1 MQVVERHI
9 IQKNHP
15 HYQEIDKLCFA
26 AKNLYNYANFHIRQS
41 FILAQKYLDYNCLA
55 KQLKSTEPYQA
66 LPAKVS
72 QQVLLGLHRNWL
84 SFFAAI
90 QAYAEDKS
98 KFLGRPK
105 LPKYKHKEKG
115 RHLLV
120 YTAQA
125 VSKPKMKAGLIHLS
139 QTQICIPTK
148 VDYCDLNQVRIVPKL
163 DHYVVEV
170 VYEKE
175 EIDHDLDPNN
185 IAAIDLGIDNL
196 ATLTSNQPGFMPV
209 LVSGRIIKSIN
220 RYYNQ
225 RKAHSQSLLPS
236 HQKTSKRLQSLT
248 KKRNFRVDDYLHKAS
263 RLIIDNLVKCGIGTL
278 VIGQNPLWKQN
289 ANLGSK
295 NNQNFVCIPHT
306 RFVQQLSYK
315 AKLVGIKVLV
325 AEESYTSVA
334 SFLDQDTI
342 PIYGENDSKEVKFSG
357 RRIKT
362 KLYKAGNG
370 KLIHAD
376 VNASLNILRKVV
388 PTAFSLGIEGVVVRE
403 SRGYSRQT
411 KGMRYLSMFVG
422 T

>member
-9 IQKNHP
+9 IQRNHP

-41 FILAQKYLDYNCLA
+41 FIFAQKYLDYNCLA
-55 KQLKSTEPYQA
+55 KQLKGTEPYQA
-66 LPAKVS
+66 LPAKVA

-90 QAYAEDKS
+90 KAYAEDKS

-125 VSKPKMKAGLIHLS
+125 VSKPKMKSGLIHLS
-139 QTQICIPTK
+139 QTQIHIPTK
-148 VDYCDLNQVRIVPKL
+148 VDYCYLNQVRIVPKI

-175 EIDHDLDPNN
+175 ETDYGLDPNS

-196 ATLTSNQPGFMPV
+196 ATLTSNQPGFTPV

-225 RKAHSQSLLPS
+225 RKAQLQSLLPN

-248 KKRNFRVDDYLHKAS
+248 KKRNFQVDDYLHKAS
-263 RLIIDNLVKCGIGTL
+263 RLIIDHLVKCGIGTL
-278 VIGQNPLWKQN
+278 VIGQNSLWKQN
-289 ANLGSK
+289 VNLGSR

-306 RFVQQLSYK
+306 RFVHQLSYK
-315 AKLVGIKVLV
+315 AKLVGINVLV
-325 AEESYTSVA
+325 SEESYTSVA
-334 SFLDQDTI
+334 SFLDQDVI
-342 PIYGENDSKEVKFSG
+342 PTYGKVDSKEVKFSG

-362 KLYKAGNG
+362 KLYRAGNG
-370 KLIHAD
+370 LLIHAD
-376 VNASLNILRKVV
+376 VNGSLNILRKVV
-388 PTAFSLGIEGVVVRE
+388 PTAFSLGIEGVVVRP
-403 SRGYSRQT
+403 
-411 KGMRYLSMFVG
+411 VG
-422 T
+422 VIPGKRKA

>member
-9 IQKNHP
+9 IQRNHP
-15 HYQEIDKLCFA
+15 HHQEIEQLCFA

-41 FILAQKYLDYNCLA
+41 FIFAQKYLDYNCLA

-66 LPAKVS
+66 LPAKVA

-90 QAYAEDKS
+90 KAYGADKS

-125 VSKPKMKAGLIHLS
+125 VSKPKMKVGLIHLS
-139 QTQICIPTK
+139 QTQIHLTTK
-148 VDYCDLNQVRIVPKL
+148 VDYVHLNQVRIVPKI

-170 VYEKE
+170 VYEKS
-175 EIDHDLDPNN
+175 EIDYGLDSNA

-196 ATLTSNQPGFMPV
+196 ATLTSNQPGFIPV

-225 RKAHSQSLLPS
+225 KKANLQSLLPG
-236 HQKTSKRLQSLT
+236 HQKTSKQLQSLT

-263 RLIIDNLVKCGIGTL
+263 RLIIDHLVNCGIGTL
-278 VIGQNPLWKQN
+278 VIGQNSLWKQN
-289 ANLGSK
+289 ANLGSI
-295 NNQNFVCIPHT
+295 NNQNFVCIPHN

-315 AKLVGIKVLV
+315 AKLVGINVLV
-325 AEESYTSVA
+325 SEESYTSVA
-334 SFLDQDTI
+334 SFLDQDTL
-342 PIYGENDSKEVKFSG
+342 PTYGESDFKEVKFSG

-362 KLYKAGNG
+362 KLYRAGNG
-370 KLIHAD
+370 LLIHAD
-376 VNASLNILRKVV
+376 VNGSLNILRKVV
-388 PTAFSLGIEGVVVRE
+388 PTAFSLGIGGVVVRP
-403 SRGYSRQT
+403 
-411 KGMRYLSMFVG
+411 VG
-422 T
+422 VIPGKRKP

>member
-41 FILAQKYLDYNCLA
+41 FIFAQKYLDYNCLA

-66 LPAKVS
+66 LPAKVA
-72 QQVLLGLHRNWL
+72 QQVLLGLHRNWS

-90 QAYAEDKS
+90 KAYAEDKS

-139 QTQICIPTK
+139 QTQIYIPTK
-148 VDYCDLNQVRIVPKL
+148 VDYVNLNQVRIVPKI

-175 EIDHDLDPNN
+175 ETDYGLDSNA

-196 ATLTSNQPGFMPV
+196 ATLTSNQPGFVPV

-225 RKAHSQSLLPS
+225 RKAQLSSLLPS
-236 HQKTSKRLQSLT
+236 YQKTSKRLQSLT

-263 RLIIDNLVKCGIGTL
+263 RLIIDHLLQSGIGTL

-289 ANLGSK
+289 ANLGSR

-315 AKLVGIKVLV
+315 AKLVGINVLV
-325 AEESYTSVA
+325 SEESYTSVA

-342 PIYGENDSKEVKFSG
+342 PTYGKADSKEVKFSG
-357 RRIKT
+357 RRIRT
-362 KLYKAGNG
+362 KLYRAGNG
-370 KLIHAD
+370 LLIHAD
-376 VNASLNILRKVV
+376 VNGSLNILRKVV
-388 PTAFSLGIEGVVVRE
+388 PTAFSLGIEGVVVRP
-403 SRGYSRQT
+403 
-411 KGMRYLSMFVG
+411 VG
-422 T
+422 VIPGK

>member
-1 MQVVERHI
+1 MQLVERHI

-15 HYQEIDKLCFA
+15 HYQEIDGLCFA
-26 AKNLYNYANFHIRQS
+26 AKNLYNYANFQIRQS
-41 FILAQKYLDYNCLA
+41 FIFAQKYLDFNCLA

-66 LPAKVS
+66 LPAKVA

-90 QAYAEDKS
+90 KAYTADQT

-125 VSKPKMKAGLIHLS
+125 VSKPKIASGLIHLS
-139 QTQICIPTK
+139 QTEIHIPTK
-148 VDYCDLNQVRIVPKL
+148 VDYVHLNQVRIVPKI
-163 DHYVVEV
+163 DHYVIEV

-175 EIDHDLDPNN
+175 EIDRDLDPNS

-196 ATLTSNQPGFMPV
+196 ATLTSNQPFFVPV
-209 LVSGRIIKSIN
+209 LVSGRTIKSIN

-225 RKAHSQSLLPS
+225 RKAQLQSLLPPE
-236 HQKTSKRLQSLT
+236 QKTSKKLQSLT
-248 KKRNFRVDDYLHKAS
+248 RKRKFRVDDYLHKAS
-263 RLIIDNLVKCGIGTL
+263 RLIIDHLVQQGIGTL

-289 ANLGSK
+289 ANLGSR
-295 NNQNFVCIPHT
+295 NNQNFVCIPHS

-315 AKLVGIKVLV
+315 AQLVGIKVIIS
-325 AEESYTSVA
+325 EESYTSVS

-342 PIYGENDSKEVKFSG
+342 PTYGKADSQEVKFSG
-357 RRIKT
+357 RRIST
-362 KLYKAGNG
+362 KLYRAGNG
-370 KLIHAD
+370 LLIHAD
-376 VNASLNILRKVV
+376 VNGSLNILRKVV
-388 PTAFSLGIEGVVVRE
+388 PTAFSLGIGGVVVRP
-403 SRGYSRQT
+403 
-411 KGMRYLSMFVG
+411 VG
-422 T
+422 VIPGQQRA

>member
-15 HYQEIDKLCFA
+15 HYQEIDQLCFA

-55 KQLKSTEPYQA
+55 QQLKSTEPYQA

-90 QAYAEDKS
+90 KAYTEDKS

-125 VSKPKMKAGLIHLS
+125 VSKPKMKAGVIHLS
-139 QTQICIPTK
+139 HTQIHIPTK
-148 VDYCDLNQVRIVPKL
+148 VEYVHLNQVRIIPKI
-163 DHYVVEV
+163 DHYVVEA

-175 EIDHDLDPNN
+175 EIDYGLDSNS

-196 ATLTSNQPGFMPV
+196 ATLTSNQPGFFPV

-225 RKAHSQSLLPS
+225 RKAQLQSLLPS
-236 HQKTSKRLQSLT
+236 HQKTSKQLQSLT
-248 KKRNFRVDDYLHKAS
+248 KRRNFRVDDYLHKAS
-263 RLIIDNLVKCGIGTL
+263 RLIIDHLVKYGIGTL

-289 ANLGSK
+289 ANLGK
-295 NNQNFVCIPHT
+295 QNNQNFVCIPHT
-306 RFVQQLSYK
+306 RFVQQLIYK

-325 AEESYTSVA
+325 SEESYTSVA

-342 PIYGENDSKEVKFSG
+342 PTYGQADSKEVKFSG
-357 RRIKT
+357 RRIRT

-376 VNASLNILRKVV
+376 MNGSLNILRKVV
-388 PTAFSLGIEGVVVRE
+388 PTAFSLGIEGVVVRPI
-403 SRGYSRQT
+403 GVIPGKQIA
-411 KGMRYLSMFVG
+411 
-422 T
+422 

>member
-9 IQKNHP
+9 IQRNHP

-26 AKNLYNYANFHIRQS
+26 AKNLYNFANFHIRQS
-41 FILAQKYLDYNCLA
+41 FIFAQKYLDYNCLA

-66 LPAKVS
+66 IPAKVA

-90 QAYAEDKS
+90 KAYAEDKS

-115 RHLLV
+115 RHLLI

-125 VSKPKMKAGLIHLS
+125 VSKPKINVGLIHLS
-139 QTQICIPTK
+139 QTQIHIPTK
-148 VDYCDLNQVRIVPKL
+148 VDYVNLNQVRIVPKI

-175 EIDHDLDPNN
+175 EIDYGLDPNY

-196 ATLTSNQPGFMPV
+196 ATLTSNQPGFIPV

-225 RKAHSQSLLPS
+225 RKANLQALLPS

-263 RLIIDNLVKCGIGTL
+263 RLIIDHLVKCGIGTL
-278 VIGQNPLWKQN
+278 VIGQSPLWKQN
-289 ANLGSK
+289 ANLGSR

-315 AKLVGIKVLV
+315 AKRDKCIG
-325 AEESYTSVA
+325 
-334 SFLDQDTI
+334 F
-342 PIYGENDSKEVKFSG
+342 
-357 RRIKT
+357 
-362 KLYKAGNG
+362 
-370 KLIHAD
+370 
-376 VNASLNILRKVV
+376 
-388 PTAFSLGIEGVVVRE
+388 
-403 SRGYSRQT
+403 
-411 KGMRYLSMFVG
+411 
-422 T
+422 

>member
-9 IQKNHP
+9 IQRNHP

-41 FILAQKYLDYNCLA
+41 FIFAQKYLDYNCLA
-55 KQLKSTEPYQA
+55 KQLKSTEPYLV
-66 LPAKVS
+66 LPAKVA
-72 QQVLLGLHRNWL
+72 QQVLLGLHRNWS

-90 QAYAEDKS
+90 KAYAEDKS
-98 KFLGRPK
+98 QFLGRPK

-125 VSKPKMKAGLIHLS
+125 VSKPKMNAGLIHLS
-139 QTQICIPTK
+139 QTEICIPTK
-148 VDYCDLNQVRIVPKL
+148 VDYVNLNQVRIVPKI
-163 DHYVVEV
+163 DHYVIEV
-170 VYEKE
+170 VYEKQE
-175 EIDHDLDPNN
+175 SDYDLDSNT

-196 ATLTSNQPGFMPV
+196 ATLTSNQPGFLPV

-225 RKAHSQSLLPS
+225 RKAQLSSLLPS
-236 HQKTSKRLQSLT
+236 HLHTSKRLQSLT

-263 RLIIDNLVKCGIGTL
+263 RLIIDHLVKCGIGTL

-289 ANLGSK
+289 ANLGSR
-295 NNQNFVCIPHT
+295 NNQNFVCIPHS

-325 AEESYTSVA
+325 SEESYTSVA

-342 PIYGENDSKEVKFSG
+342 PIYGKADSKEVKFSG

-362 KLYKAGNG
+362 KFYQTGNG
-370 KLIHAD
+370 LLIHAD
-376 VNASLNILRKVV
+376 VNGSLNILRKVV
-388 PTAFSLGIEGVVVRE
+388 PTAFSLGIEGVVVRP
-403 SRGYSRQT
+403 
-411 KGMRYLSMFVG
+411 VG
-422 T
+422 VIPGK

>member
-9 IQKNHP
+9 IQRNHP

-41 FILAQKYLDYNCLA
+41 FIFAQKYLDYNCLA
-55 KQLKSTEPYQA
+55 KQLKATEPYLA
-66 LPAKVS
+66 LPAKVA
-72 QQVLLGLHRNWL
+72 QQVLLGLHRNWS
-84 SFFAAI
+84 SFFVAI
-90 QAYAEDKS
+90 KAYAEDKS

-125 VSKPKMKAGLIHLS
+125 VSKPKMKSGFIHLS
-139 QTQICIPTK
+139 QTQIHIPTK
-148 VDYCDLNQVRIVPKL
+148 VDYVHLNQVRIVPKI

-170 VYEKE
+170 IYEKQE
-175 EIDHDLDPNN
+175 SDYGLDINS

-196 ATLTSNQPGFMPV
+196 ATLTSNQPGFTPV

-220 RYYNQ
+220 HYHNQ
-225 RKAHSQSLLPS
+225 RKAQLQSLLPN

-263 RLIIDNLVKCGIGTL
+263 RLIVDHLVKCGIGTL

-289 ANLGSK
+289 VNLGSR

-325 AEESYTSVA
+325 SEESYTSVA
-334 SFLDQDTI
+334 SFLDQDPI
-342 PIYGENDSKEVKFSG
+342 PTYGKADSKEVKFSG
-357 RRIKT
+357 RRIRT
-362 KLYKAGNG
+362 KLYQTGNG
-370 KLIHAD
+370 LLIHAD
-376 VNASLNILRKVV
+376 VNGSLNILRKVV
-388 PTAFSLGIEGVVVRE
+388 PTAFSLGIGGVVVRP
-403 SRGYSRQT
+403 
-411 KGMRYLSMFVG
+411 VG
-422 T
+422 VIPGK

>member
-9 IQKNHP
+9 IQRNHP
-15 HYQEIDKLCFA
+15 HYQEIDQLCFA

-41 FILAQKYLDYNCLA
+41 FIFAQKYLDYNCLA
-55 KQLKSTEPYQA
+55 KQLKSTEPYQT
-66 LPAKVS
+66 LPAKVA
-72 QQVLLGLHRNWL
+72 QQVLLGLHRNWY

-90 QAYAEDKS
+90 KAYAEDKS

-139 QTQICIPTK
+139 QTQIHIPTK
-148 VDYCDLNQVRIVPKL
+148 VDYCALNQVRIVPI
-163 DHYVVEV
+163 DHYVIEV

-175 EIDHDLDPNN
+175 ETDYGLDSNA

-196 ATLTSNQPGFMPV
+196 ATLTSNQPGFVPV

-263 RLIIDNLVKCGIGTL
+263 RLIIAHLVKCGIGTL

-289 ANLGSK
+289 VNLGSR
-295 NNQNFVCIPHT
+295 NNQNFVCIPHN
-306 RFVQQLSYK
+306 RFVQRLIYQ

-325 AEESYTSVA
+325 SEESYTSVA
-334 SFLDQDTI
+334 SFLDQDPI
-342 PIYGENDSKEVKFSG
+342 PTYGKADSKDVNTSTTLSVKFSG

-362 KLYKAGNG
+362 KLYRAGNG
-370 KLIHAD
+370 LLIHAD
-376 VNASLNILRKVV
+376 VNGSLNILRKVV
-388 PTAFSLGIEGVVVRE
+388 PTAFSLGIEGVVVRP
-403 SRGYSRQT
+403 
-411 KGMRYLSMFVG
+411 VG
-422 T
+422 LIPDKRKA

>member
-15 HYQEIDKLCFA
+15 HYQEIDQLCFA
-26 AKNLYNYANFHIRQS
+26 AKNLYNYANFHLRQS
-41 FILAQKYLDYNCLA
+41 FIFAQKYLDYNCLA

-66 LPAKVS
+66 LPAKVA
-72 QQVLLGLHRNWL
+72 QQVLLGLHRNWS

-90 QAYAEDKS
+90 KAYAEDKS

-125 VSKPKMKAGLIHLS
+125 VSKPKMKSGLIHLS
-139 QTQICIPTK
+139 QTQIYIPTQ
-148 VDYCDLNQVRIVPKL
+148 VDYIHLNQVRIVPKIN
-163 DHYVVEV
+163 HYVVEV

-175 EIDHDLDPNN
+175 ERDYGLGSNA

-196 ATLTSNQPGFMPV
+196 ATLTSNQPGFIPV

-225 RKAHSQSLLPS
+225 RKANLQSLLPS

-263 RLIIDNLVKCGIGTL
+263 RLIIDHLVKCGIGTL
-278 VIGQNPLWKQN
+278 VIGQNLLWKQN
-289 ANLGSK
+289 ANLGSR
-295 NNQNFVCIPHT
+295 NNQNFVCIPHS
-306 RFVQQLSYK
+306 RFIKQLSYK
-315 AKLVGIKVLV
+315 AQLVGIKVLIT
-325 AEESYTSVA
+325 EESYTSLA

-342 PIYGENDSKEVKFSG
+342 PTYGENDEKKVKFSG
-357 RRIKT
+357 SRIRT

-370 KLIHAD
+370 LLIHAD
-376 VNASLNILRKVV
+376 VNGSLNILRKVV
-388 PTAFSLGIEGVVVRE
+388 PTAFSLGIGGVVVRP
-403 SRGYSRQT
+403 
-411 KGMRYLSMFVG
+411 VG
-422 T
+422 VIPGKRKA